1 MFQHEWHTCP
11 SQQDV
16 TDAEP
21 ESLAEDDEKEL
32 SVVHPA
38 RPTTESL
45 EPAEVG
51 IGSDVEGGWRWYMR
65 EIRGFSGGILKADV
79 SQVVLCRMYTCWEQ
93 SVLLGDKKWNA
104 KMRFQ
109 NSQACWN
116 TTAWESNTK
125 WFWERQWIWMAVME
139 LALNGGFPFRYV
151 LAWEMSVSTF

>member
-1 MFQHEWHTCP
+1 MNEDMIQNDHIHYSFYFMFQHEWHTCP

-51 IGSDVEGGWRWYMR
+51 IGSDAEGG
-65 EIRGFSGGILKADV
+65 
-79 SQVVLCRMYTCWEQ
+79 
-93 SVLLGDKKWNA
+93 
-104 KMRFQ
+104 
-109 NSQACWN
+109 
-116 TTAWESNTK
+116 
-125 WFWERQWIWMAVME
+125 
-139 LALNGGFPFRYV
+139 
-151 LAWEMSVSTF
+151 

>member
-51 IGSDVEGGWRWYMR
+51 IGSDAEGG
-65 EIRGFSGGILKADV
+65 
-79 SQVVLCRMYTCWEQ
+79 
-93 SVLLGDKKWNA
+93 
-104 KMRFQ
+104 
-109 NSQACWN
+109 
-116 TTAWESNTK
+116 
-125 WFWERQWIWMAVME
+125 
-139 LALNGGFPFRYV
+139 
-151 LAWEMSVSTF
+151 